1 VRPIVVIVAEAFA
14 GGVTVDGLTVQTGVS
29 VKFVGVTWQPR
40 STVPLKP
47 LRVPTVMLE
56 DEVPPGATASGEN
69 GVACSV
75 AWADAADDKV
85 NKAPR
90 HRAAIPACRVLSS
103 VDFEGLNEDAN
114 DDQNFDSWDF
124 NAFDVND
131 PGVNDPDVNDSGIND
146 SDLTMSRFRFK

>member
-1 VRPIVVIVAEAFA
+1 MAEALA

-47 LRVPTVMLE
+47 LSVPTVMLD
-56 DEVPPGATASGEN
+56 DEVPPGAIASGEN
-69 GVACSV
+69 GVACRV
-75 AWADAADDKV
+75 AWADAPDNKV
-85 NKAPR
+85 SKAAPK
-90 HRAAIPACRVLSS
+90 HSAAIPACRVLSS
-103 VDFEGLNEDAN
+103 LDFEGLNEDVN

-131 PGVNDPDVNDSGIND
+131 PEVNDSEVNV

>member
-1 VRPIVVIVAEAFA
+1 VIVAEAFA
-14 GGVTVDGLTVQTGVS
+14 GGATVDGLTVQTGVS

-47 LRVPTVMLE
+47 LSVPTVMLE
-56 DEVPPGATASGEN
+56 EEVPPGAIASGEN
-69 GVACSV
+69 GVAWRV
-75 AWADAADDKV
+75 AFWADAPDDNV
-85 NKAPR
+85 KAAHR
-90 HRAAIPACRVLSS
+90 HTATMPACRVLSRL
-103 VDFEGLNEDAN
+103 DFEGLNEDFDGLKEDVN

-131 PGVNDPDVNDSGIND
+131 SDVND